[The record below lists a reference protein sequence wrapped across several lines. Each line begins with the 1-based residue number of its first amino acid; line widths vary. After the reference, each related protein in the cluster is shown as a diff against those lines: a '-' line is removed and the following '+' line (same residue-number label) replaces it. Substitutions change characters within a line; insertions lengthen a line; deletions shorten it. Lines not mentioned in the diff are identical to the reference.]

1 MNRLDLLKEFFVFI
15 KKFKKQLLLSIIVL
29 LLLTGLEII
38 TPLVAGYILQDKLG
52 VAVELAN
59 FSSIAFLIIAYG
71 ILGLIQSIFSYLSN
85 LNFYKFANLISLEIR
100 KDIYSH
106 IQELPMSFY
115 DKTASGKIVTRI
127 TNDTNS
133 VRDFFKVSLSEFLS
147 SGAYIVF
154 TSLFLLFTNPWAIIF
169 VIIPLPL
176 IYFLVKIYDR
186 KSIGPLKKY
195 RKSLSQLNSDINE
208 NIRGMDVIRTANV
221 EEGVR
226 EEFEKESQYNYDLG
240 MKFER
245 LNVFLGG
252 SNLTNMFARFNTL
265 AILLLFIK
273 MNISGNTFFTIG
285 LMYVLIEYTERV
297 YNATSRIMVR
307 FEEFEKSMAATEH
320 IFEILHLERENPG
333 TSKGTLLHGNVE
345 FKNLSFYYINEDY
358 VLKDISFKV
367 EKGDEVALIGQTGS
381 GKSSIINLLFR
392 FYQEQKGEILF
403 DGRNA
408 NSISKRDIR
417 SNMAIVLQE
426 PYIYKASLRNNIS
439 LGREYP
445 DKDIYEALIRVGG
458 KNLFDNLEDGL
469 DTELSEGGSS
479 LSQGEKQIITFARA
493 IIRDPKIL
501 VLDEATS
508 SVDSE
513 TEQYIQKGLD
523 ALKKGRTTFVIAH
536 RLSTIID
543 SDLILVMKDGYIVE
557 RGKHQELLEK
567 NGLYKQMLEAEKK

>member
-1 MNRLDLLKEFFVFI
+1 MNRLDLLKEFFIYI
-15 KKFKKQLLLSIIVL
+15 KRFKKQLLLSIIIL

-38 TPLVAGYILQDKLG
+38 TPLVAGYILQNKLG
-52 VAVELAN
+52 VAVDLTN
-59 FSSIAFLIIAYG
+59 FSSIAFLIIGYG

-100 KDIYSH
+100 KDLYSH

-169 VIIPLPL
+169 IIIPIPL
-176 IYFLVKIYDR
+176 IFFLVKVYDK

-208 NIRGMDVIRTANV
+208 NIKGMSVIRTANV

-226 EEFEKESQYNYDLG
+226 EAFEKESQYNYDLG

-320 IFEILHLERENPG
+320 IFEILHIERENSG
-333 TSKGTLLHGNVE
+333 VSNGEVLHGDVE

-358 VLKDISFKV
+358 ILKDISFKV

-439 LGREYP
+439 LGRDYP

-458 KNLFDNLEDGL
+458 KNLLDNLEDGL
-469 DTELSEGGSS
+469 DTEFSEGGSS

-513 TEQYIQKGLD
+513 TEQYIQRGLD